1 MPSSP
6 VEQRNFYL
14 TLSVLEGQKLAHAA
28 GFSVPSEEVQQ
39 NEVIDII
46 NTWLS
51 LAGIGALD
59 SIKECADWMISMLSD
74 FNNWTAAEEENTKN
88 IITSFAVGL
97 ISHLLDNEILLV
109 NEELIGSGNMKSSFR
124 EFLGLLMFSIENI
137 EEPDEE
143 DEDYDEQ

>member
-39 NEVIDII
+39 SEIVDII
-46 NTWLS
+46 NKWLTLS
-51 LAGIGALD
+51 SVGALD
-59 SIKECADWMISMLSD
+59 AINECAQWMISMLSE
-74 FNNWTAAEEENTKN
+74 FNDWSEEDEENTKG

-97 ISHLLDNEILLV
+97 LSHLVDNEILLINGDMV
-109 NEELIGSGNMKSSFR
+109 GQLASKASFR
-124 EFLGLLMFSIENI
+124 DFIGLLMFSIEDI
-137 EEPDEE
+137 TT
-143 DEDYDEQ
+143 DEDYEDEQ

>member
-39 NEVIDII
+39 SEVLDII
-46 NTWLS
+46 NAWLT
-51 LAGIGALD
+51 LAGVGALEA
-59 SIKECADWMISMLSD
+59 IKECSNWMISMLSD
-74 FNNWTAAEEENTKN
+74 FNDWTNAEQENTKN
-88 IITSFAVGL
+88 IVTSFGVGL
-97 ISHLLDNEILLV
+97 ISHLLNNEIFLI
-109 NEELIGSGNMKSSFR
+109 NEDLRGTGNMKSSFR
-124 EFLGLLMFSIENI
+124 DFLGLLMFSIEEI
-137 EEPDEE
+137 EE